1 MGISGGSDSWR
12 GGGAPTVGTDNLLPG
27 EVELPFGAFERKIV
41 AGKTH
46 AQKGEKFGRR
56 GRRQLK

>member
-1 MGISGGSDSWR
+1 
-12 GGGAPTVGTDNLLPG
+12 
-27 EVELPFGAFERKIV
+27 VELPFSAFERKIV

-46 AQKGEKFGRR
+46 VQKGEKFGWR